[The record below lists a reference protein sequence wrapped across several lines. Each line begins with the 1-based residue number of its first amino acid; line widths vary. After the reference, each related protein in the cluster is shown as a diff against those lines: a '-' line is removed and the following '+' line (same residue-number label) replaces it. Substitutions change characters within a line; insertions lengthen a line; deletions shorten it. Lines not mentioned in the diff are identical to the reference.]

1 MIDLDLDFLVTTFLD
16 MESFWGIVNTP
27 RPEFSSIKKYIL
39 LFICKIG
46 VT

>member
-1 MIDLDLDFLVTTFLD
+1 MIDLDCDFLVTTFLD
-16 MESFWGIVNTP
+16 MESFWGIANSP

-39 LFICKIG
+39 LLISKIG